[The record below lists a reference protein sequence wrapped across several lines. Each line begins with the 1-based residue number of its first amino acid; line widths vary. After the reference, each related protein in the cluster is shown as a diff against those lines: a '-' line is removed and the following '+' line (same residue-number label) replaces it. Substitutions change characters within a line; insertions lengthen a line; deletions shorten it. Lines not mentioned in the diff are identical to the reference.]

1 MITRILINNSPAF
14 KLLELQLF
22 KGFNVFSGSSGS
34 GKSVFMESL
43 LAIFGIKDSN
53 ADLIEANITIDWMQ
67 VPQDV
72 KELLEDGDDEIVCS
86 SRRNVALFDINCHK
100 IPYAGQGTSTENR
113 KYLQDP
119 RPWRFIRRIK

>member
-22 KGFNVFSGSSGS
+22 KGFNVFSGRSGS

-72 KELLEDGDDEIVCS
+72 KELLEDGDDEIVLS
-86 SRRNVALFDINCHK
+86 IL
-100 IPYAGQGTSTENR
+100 R
-113 KYLQDP
+113 KEKVRYFLNHQ
-119 RPWRFIRRIK
+119 